1 MTSTARPETPL
12 VDTERGIVSR
22 DIFVSDAI
30 HGQELEKL
38 FTRTWLFIGHE
49 SQIKNP
55 GDFFVSRMGGESVIL
70 CRDKQRQIHVFLN
83 TCRHRGIKV
92 CRYDE
97 GNTPLFS
104 CPYHNWSYA
113 ADGKLVGVPH
123 HKELYPDLDRSQWS
137 LIEVPRMVNYK
148 GTIWASWDPAA
159 PDFVAYLG
167 DVKDHLDQVLDCRD
181 GRPGGAEVLGG
192 IHKWIIPCN
201 WKFAAENFC
210 GDTYHNPS
218 HRSVDLIGISPSAAA
233 GGTGRRDNEYAGG
246 QHVWVSFPAGHGVHS
261 VWNRLDRPYVETYRD
276 NKEVDD
282 YFRHCY
288 EARRKRIGEK
298 SRLLP
303 LVGTIFPNTSYHGR
317 QPRALCVW
325 HPISATETEVW
336 RFFLVDADAPPAVK
350 DMLRRFYMRY
360 SGPAGMTEQ
369 DDMENWNYATAA
381 SRGVIA
387 RRYPYNYQQS
397 LGRVQESGPVPGR
410 VANQPSEE
418 MARGFYAS
426 WQRYLDGAEW
436 DALIGRGSNPAAV
449 QEAAE

>member
-1 MTSTARPETPL
+1 MAAMMSSDRL

-22 DIFVSDAI
+22 EIFVSDAV
-30 HGQELEKL
+30 HADELEKL
-38 FTRTWLFIGHE
+38 FARAWLFIGHE
-49 SQIKNP
+49 SQVANP
-55 GDFFVSRMGGESVIL
+55 GDFFASRMGGESVIL

-83 TCRHRGIKV
+83 TCRHRGMKV

-113 ADGKLVGVPH
+113 TDGRLVGVPH
-123 HKELYPDLDRSQWS
+123 HKELYPDLDRSEWS

-159 PDFVAYLG
+159 PDFLAYLG
-167 DVKDHLDQVLDCRD
+167 DIKDHLDQVLDCRD
-181 GRPGGAEVLGG
+181 GRPGGSEVFGG
-192 IHKWIIPCN
+192 VHKWIIPCN

-233 GGTGRRDNEYAGG
+233 GGAGRRDNEYLGG

-261 VWNRLDRPYVETYRD
+261 VWKAADTPYVETYRD
-276 NKEVDD
+276 NREVDE
-282 YFRHCY
+282 YFRHCH
-288 EARRKRIGEK
+288 EERQRRLGDK

-303 LVGTIFPNTSYHGR
+303 FVGTVFPNTSYHGR

-325 HPISATETEVW
+325 HPISATQTEVW
-336 RFFLVDADAPPAVK
+336 RFFLVDADAPAAVK

-381 SRGVIA
+381 SRGTIA

-397 LGRVQESGPVPGR
+397 LGRVQQDRPVPGR
-410 VANQPSEE
+410 VSIQPSEE

-426 WQRYLDGAEW
+426 WQRYLDGADW
-436 DALIGRGSNPAAV
+436 AALIGGRPAV
-449 QEAAE
+449 REAAE